1 MTEAARIV
9 RGNVKEMGSLDAKE
23 YDAVVVPGGFG
34 VAKNFCDF
42 AVKGPD
48 CTVDPKVEKVLKQ
61 FHELKKP
68 IGLCCIAP
76 VLAAKLFGSKGVEI
90 TLGKEG
96 DEWPHSGT
104 ISTSLHK
111 PNRGLR
117 IVRQQSKAAGRARA
131 LRGH

>member
-1 MTEAARIV
+1 M
-9 RGNVKEMGSLDAKE
+9 DAKE

-104 ISTSLHK
+104 ISTLLHK
-111 PNRGLR
+111 PIEACESLGSKVKPLD
-117 IVRQQSKAAGRARA
+117 VREHHVDTKNKIYSTPW
-131 LRGH
+131 